1 MSKHRR
7 SEAIWVDARNRWQ
20 INVQRDGKRKTF
32 TSSTPGRKGK
42 HEAEAK
48 ADDWLEA
55 GQPDDIRFDAAW
67 AQYLEHVKATTGTS
81 SYVCTESV
89 GRIWLLPALG
99 GKKLSRITLSDV
111 QSIINTAS
119 AKGRAYDTCRDI
131 KRRLLRMLNYCVD
144 NKMIGSSAFVR
155 KVTIPATAPKG
166 KKEAVQPDQIRIV
179 FSCDTEFYRKRRR
192 FCFYIYAFRFF
203 ILSGVR
209 SGELCGFR
217 REDFDGR
224 TLTIRHT
231 INSYHEIRDGKND
244 NALRVIPLTSY
255 ALKVLQDQLAMLDR
269 LGIHSPWI
277 FPDDA
282 GKQMHPHK
290 MYQRW
295 KFYATQHGIDVSVH
309 ELRHTFISMT
319 QRRMPMPLLKRIVG
333 HSASMDT
340 GGVYGH
346 EMDDDLQIALDSME
360 SILDT
365 YIG

>member
-1 MSKHRR
+1 MPKRR
-7 SEAIWVDARNRWQ
+7 TAEAIWIESRNRWQ

-55 GQPDDIRFDAAW
+55 GQPDDMRFDAAW
-67 AQYLEHVKATTGTS
+67 AQYLSHVKATTGSS
-81 SYVCTESV
+81 SYACTESV
-89 GRIWLLPALG
+89 GRIWLLPTLG
-99 GKKLSRITLSDV
+99 SKKLSRITLDDV
-111 QSIINTAS
+111 QSIINAAA
-119 AKGRAYDTCRDI
+119 AKGRAYYTCFDI
-131 KRRLLRMLNYCVD
+131 RRRLSRMLNYCHD
-144 NKMIGSSAFVR
+144 RNWINSTAIMTN
-155 KVTIPATAPKG
+155 VTIPTTAPKS
-166 KKEAVQPDQIRIV
+166 KKQAVQPDQIRFV
-179 FSCDTEFYRKRRR
+179 FSCDIERFHYGHR
-192 FCFYIYAFRFF
+192 FCFYIHAFRFF

-217 REDFDGR
+217 RDDFDGR

-231 INSYHEIRDGKND
+231 INSFRETRDGKND

-255 ALKVLQDQLAMLDR
+255 ALKVLQDQFDMLDR

-277 FPDDA
+277 FPDKD
-282 GKQMHPHK
+282 GQQMHPHK

-295 KFYATQHGIDVSVH
+295 IYYARPHGIDVSVH

-360 SILDT
+360 GILDT